1 MTIEIYGKGDK
12 KSAVTIKNAVKVTAE
27 IITDKET
34 NKTIFS
40 YTYQTNKGA
49 VCHGKLEIPAEDIVI
64 KQG

>member
-34 NKTIFS
+34 GEIIFS
-40 YTYQTNKGA
+40 FTYQTNKGTT
-49 VCHGKLEIPAEDIVI
+49 CYSKLETPAEDIVI
-64 KQG
+64 KQR